1 MGWCVIWFLRAF
13 ILKKEWKGKT
23 RIEWRYYINIFENK
37 KREIP
42 NMTLK
47 KILLGIS
54 WDEMK
59 KTLDFA
65 RNKRYPIWSY
75 RTQNMDKTLKKG

>member
-13 ILKKEWKGKT
+13 ILKKEWKGKP
-23 RIEWRYYINIFENK
+23 RIEWKYNINIFENK

-47 KILLGIS
+47 KRLLGIS